1 MTYSL
6 VIRAE
11 AELDIQQAYQ
21 YYEKRDLGLGSE
33 FVRAIDASLSKIGRN
48 PMAYPKAYKQ
58 VRRALIRRFPYGI
71 FYVVEDKRV
80 VVIAC
85 FHAKRNPQSL
95 SDREP

>member
-21 YYEKRDLGLGSE
+21 YYEAREPGLGSE
-33 FVRAIDASLSKIGRN
+33 FVRAIDACLSKIRRN
-48 PMAYPKAYKQ
+48 PMAYPKAYQ
-58 VRRALIRRFPYGI
+58 QIRRALIRRFPYSI
-71 FYVVEDKRV
+71 FYVVEEKRV

-85 FHAKRNPQSL
+85 FHAERDPQSL
-95 SDREP
+95 GNREP